1 MRLIPGG
8 VLTVATAAGLHA
20 LSMAMPGSGQAHG
33 WLQLLALAWLA
44 ARLVRETRQ
53 APTRRQAWV
62 RAGALG
68 WLFATVWLGA
78 SFWWLYVSM
87 HRFGGMP
94 AVLAALAVLLLA
106 AALATYYAAAT
117 ALWAGLSWRALDGQ
131 RATSASASAGLFAA
145 CWTLAELMRGRWF
158 TGFPWAASGYA
169 HVDGWLVAWAP
180 WIGVYGIGALAAAL
194 AMLLARR
201 VNRLHAMWPLCG
213 LLLVTGALHLWSP
226 SWTHTTGHQS
236 VELLQANIAQ
246 DDKFDPARGVREA
259 LSWYDERLRA
269 SQQTLVVA
277 PETAIPVVPQ
287 QLAADYWQT
296 LSSHFTAQTR
306 SLALV
311 GLPWRDEA
319 NRYSNAVLALGPASQ
334 TGYRYDKHHLVPFGE
349 FIPAGF
355 AWFVRQM
362 QIPLGDFR
370 SGAAD
375 QPSLV
380 WAGQRLAPNICYE
393 DVFGEELGRRFVQP
407 ELSPTVFINVSNI
420 AWFGDTV
427 AVPQHL
433 NIARM
438 RALEFERP
446 MLRATNTGATAI
458 IDHHGRVKDQ
468 LPAFARGTLVGQY
481 EGRQG
486 LTPYARWVAPWGL
499 GPLWVL
505 SALVLLVALVR
516 RRF

>member
-1 MRLIPGG
+1 MRLTFGRI
-8 VLTVATAAGLHA
+8 LAVAVAAGVHA
-20 LSMAMPGSGQAHG
+20 YSVAAPGSGQARG
-33 WLQLLALAWLA
+33 WLQVLALAWLA
-44 ARLVRETRQ
+44 ALLLRQTRQ
-53 APTRRQAWV
+53 APTRREAWV
-62 RAGALG
+62 QAGMTG
-68 WLFATVWLGA
+68 WWFATVWLGA
-78 SFWWLYVSM
+78 AFWWLHVSM

-94 AVLAALAVLLLA
+94 SWLAALAVLLLA
-106 AALATYYAAAT
+106 AALAFYYAAAS
-117 ALWAGLSWRALDGQ
+117 AIWAGLSWRVLDGG
-131 RATSASASAGLFAA
+131 RATSASASALLFGA

-158 TGFPWAASGYA
+158 TGFPWAAAGYA
-169 HVDGWLVAWAP
+169 HVDGWLAIWAP
-180 WIGVYGIGALAAAL
+180 WIGVYGIGAIAAVL
-194 AMLLARR
+194 AMLIARR
-201 VNRLHAMWPLCG
+201 ASRLQALPPLG
-213 LLLVTGALHLWSP
+213 GVLLLTGALALWSP
-226 SWTHTTGHQS
+226 AWTQATGQQS

-246 DDKFDPARGVREA
+246 DEKFDPTHGVREA
-259 LSWYDERLRA
+259 LRWYDERLRA
-269 SQQTLVVA
+269 SQQALVVA

-287 QLAADYWQT
+287 QLPADYWQT
-296 LSSHFTAQTR
+296 LSGHFATQTR

-319 NRYSNAVLALGPASQ
+319 HRYSNAVLALGPAGQQ
-334 TGYRYDKHHLVPFGE
+334 TYRYDKHHLVPFGE

-355 AWFVRQM
+355 AWFVRLM

-370 SGAAD
+370 SGEAN
-375 QPSLV
+375 QPSLS

-393 DVFGEELGRRFVQP
+393 DVFGEELGRRFERP
-407 ELSPTVFINVSNI
+407 ELAPTVFVNVSNI

-486 LTPYARWVAPWGL
+486 LTPYARWVSAWGL
-499 GPLWVL
+499 GPLWAL
-505 SALVLLVALVR
+505 SAGLLLVALVR